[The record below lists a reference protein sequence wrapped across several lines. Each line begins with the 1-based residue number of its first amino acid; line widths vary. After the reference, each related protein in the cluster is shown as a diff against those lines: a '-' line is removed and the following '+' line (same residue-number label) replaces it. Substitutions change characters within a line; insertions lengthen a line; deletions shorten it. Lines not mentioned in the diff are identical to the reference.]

1 MFGPDD
7 FNYQETMRTR
17 EAMRDIANAP
27 MYDQMGL
34 GQQSLRELSH
44 DMGETAQGVGK
55 IISGLSDL
63 HL

>member
-7 FNYQETMRTR
+7 FNYQENMRTR
-17 EAMRDIANAP
+17 EAMRDMANTQL
-27 MYDQMGL
+27 YDQMGL
-34 GQQSLRELSH
+34 GQQSLHELSQG
-44 DMGETAQGVGK
+44 MNETAQCIGK

>member
-7 FNYQETMRTR
+7 FNYQENIRTR
-17 EAMRDIANAP
+17 EAMRDMANAQL
-27 MYDQMGL
+27 YDQMGL
-34 GQQSLRELSH
+34 GQQSLHELSQG
-44 DMGETAQGVGK
+44 MNETAQGIGK